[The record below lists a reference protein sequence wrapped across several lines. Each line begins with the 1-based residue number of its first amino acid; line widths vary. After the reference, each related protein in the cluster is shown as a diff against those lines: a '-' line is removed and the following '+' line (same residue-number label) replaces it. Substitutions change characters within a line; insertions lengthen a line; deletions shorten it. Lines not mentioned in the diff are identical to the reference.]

1 MATLRVNYNQL
12 ESLGSQIL
20 AKGEEFQSLLNK
32 VKDTNENLKSF
43 WEGED
48 ASAYTSAVTEQS
60 VTMQRLADT
69 IEEIG
74 NFLKSAAN
82 AYREAMESNK
92 GAINL

>member
-1 MATLRVNYNQL
+1 MGTLRVNYTELSN
-12 ESLGSQIL
+12 LGSQVL
-20 AKGEEFQSLLNK
+20 SRGEEFQSLLSK
-32 VKDTNENLKSF
+32 VKTTNEELKTF

-48 ASAYTSAVTEQS
+48 ANAYTTAVSEQA
-60 VTMQRLADT
+60 VTMQKLADT